1 MEGFS
6 LDERMERNMIN
17 QQSKELLKGLRVL
30 ELGTLIAGPFAG
42 RMFADFGA
50 DVIKVETPKTGDPI
64 RKWRVVHEGTSL
76 WWYVQARNKKSI
88 TLNLKADEGKSII
101 KEIAKETDVII
112 ENFRPGKL
120 EEWGIGYKD
129 LKAINPKLIMIRIS
143 GYGQDG
149 PYSNKPGF
157 GSVGEAIGGIRHITG
172 YPDRPPVRAGI
183 SLGDALASMYAVNSA
198 MMAIYHRDV
207 VGSGVGQYVDV
218 ALYEAVFSLM
228 ESMVPEYDYKGLVRE
243 RTGSSLPGIVPS
255 NTYECGDGKYIVIG
269 GNGDSIFKR
278 LMKAIGREDIAL
290 DEAYATNERRAQHT
304 EFWMERFWIGRRVIR
319 WKKRIKF

>member
-50 DVIKVETPKTGDPI
+50 DVI
-64 RKWRVVHEGTSL
+64 
-76 WWYVQARNKKSI
+76 
-88 TLNLKADEGKSII
+88 
-101 KEIAKETDVII
+101 I

-120 EEWGIGYKD
+120 EEWGIGYED

-183 SLGDALASMYAVNSA
+183 SLGDALAS
-198 MMAIYHRDV
+198 
-207 VGSGVGQYVDV
+207 
-218 ALYEAVFSLM
+218 
-228 ESMVPEYDYKGLVRE
+228 
-243 RTGSSLPGIVPS
+243 
-255 NTYECGDGKYIVIG
+255 
-269 GNGDSIFKR
+269 
-278 LMKAIGREDIAL
+278 
-290 DEAYATNERRAQHT
+290 
-304 EFWMERFWIGRRVIR
+304 
-319 WKKRIKF
+319 